1 MAQRR
6 DDGDREPANDAA
18 SQGWTERREGPS
30 RKLIVAAI
38 AAVVLLVFVLQNTE
52 RANIDFLIWDGA
64 FPLWGMILIAA
75 ALGFVGGIMLGR
87 SRRAGRE
94 ARADKRRRS

>member
-1 MAQRR
+1 MAHRP
-6 DDGDREPANDAA
+6 DDGESEPAHDAK
-18 SQGWTERREGPS
+18 GWTERREGPS

-52 RANIDFLIWDGA
+52 RANIDFLIWNGA

-75 ALGFVGGIMLGR
+75 ALGFIGGAALSRG
-87 SRRAGRE
+87 RRARRA
-94 ARADKRRRS
+94 ARADKRRGA